1 MVIVG
6 AYVKHVAALQKT
18 SSERRET
25 ECKRSGKCLKNDF
38 SCFSSDRLF
47 HERANEE
54 HAEGQRKAK
63 HQTNE
68 TRRNAQVLTIRFKD
82 PHQSDWACCDG
93 ANRSISARI
102 GVCANSIVA
111 LYGATGASTGEPG
124 VSVSGTGSI
133 F

>member
-1 MVIVG
+1 MQAIR
-6 AYVKHVAALQKT
+6 KML
-18 SSERRET
+18 E
-25 ECKRSGKCLKNDF
+25 KRFFMFFLRPYLS
-38 SCFSSDRLF
+38 RTP
-47 HERANEE
+47 NEE

-68 TRRNAQVLTIRFKD
+68 TRRNAQVLTIRFKH
-82 PHQSDWACCDG
+82 PHQSDWACCDD

-124 VSVSGTGSI
+124 VSVS
-133 F
+133 